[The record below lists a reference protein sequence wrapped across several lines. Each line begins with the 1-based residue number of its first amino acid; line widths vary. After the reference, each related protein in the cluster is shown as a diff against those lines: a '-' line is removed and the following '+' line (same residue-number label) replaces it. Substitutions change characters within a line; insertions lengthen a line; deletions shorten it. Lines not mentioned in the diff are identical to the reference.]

1 MSLKPPTNSNRAKV
15 WLVCLAAAL
24 VCASCAAV
32 VVARQSERAWVWQN
46 PLPQGN
52 AIYAVRFAS
61 DKRTG
66 WAVGADGVILHT
78 ADGGF
83 RWEEQHA
90 QMPVPL
96 YGLYVKDAKTA
107 VAVGARG
114 LILTTSNG
122 GRRWVTHES
131 GTKTQGANHLYSVS
145 FAPDALRGWAVGSYG
160 EIVKT
165 YDGGRTWIQ
174 QKSGV
179 RAHLFSV
186 AFFDISNGVA
196 VGDSGTLLVTHDGG
210 ERWEARPIKNGL
222 AFTSTAFAGSA
233 RNAFVVGLGGA
244 IYRTTDGGET
254 WAAVDTSL
262 LADLLSLFFTDERH
276 GWVLGD

>member
-1 MSLKPPTNSNRAKV
+1 MTAHARQKTRTLAR
-15 WLVCLAAAL
+15 LFCLASVV
-24 VCASCAAV
+24 VCAACAV
-32 VVARQSERAWVWQN
+32 VGVVAARQGERHWVWQN

-52 AIYAVRFAS
+52 AIYAVRFAP

-122 GRRWVTHES
+122 GRRWVTHET
-131 GTKTQGANHLYSVS
+131 GLKREGANHLYSVAFTS
-145 FAPDALRGWAVGSYG
+145 DAQRGWAVGSYG

-165 YDGGRTWIQ
+165 EDGGRTWKQ
-174 QKSGV
+174 QASG
-179 RAHLFSV
+179 
-186 AFFDISNGVA
+186 
-196 VGDSGTLLVTHDGG
+196 
-210 ERWEARPIKNGL
+210 
-222 AFTSTAFAGSA
+222 
-233 RNAFVVGLGGA
+233 
-244 IYRTTDGGET
+244 
-254 WAAVDTSL
+254 
-262 LADLLSLFFTDERH
+262 
-276 GWVLGD
+276 

>member
-1 MSLKPPTNSNRAKV
+1 MSLKPPANLNRAKTWPV
-15 WLVCLAAAL
+15 WLAAAL
-24 VCASCAAV
+24 VCACAAV
-32 VVARQSERAWVWQN
+32 AVAQQAERGWVWQN

-78 ADGGF
+78 VDGGF

-114 LILTTSNG
+114 LVLTTSNG
-122 GRRWVTHES
+122 GRRWVTHET
-131 GTKTQGANHLYSVS
+131 GAKPQGANHLYSVS
-145 FAPDALRGWAVGSYG
+145 FAPDALRGLAVGSYG

-165 YDGGRTWIQ
+165 RGFSR
-174 QKSGV
+174 S
-179 RAHLFSV
+179 RAC
-186 AFFDISNGVA
+186 
-196 VGDSGTLLVTHDGG
+196 
-210 ERWEARPIKNGL
+210 AR
-222 AFTSTAFAGSA
+222 TSTRSPSSTSRTASLRATPALCSS
-233 RNAFVVGLGGA
+233 
-244 IYRTTDGGET
+244 RTT
-254 WAAVDTSL
+254 AASAGKNTRSRTG
-262 LADLLSLFFTDERH
+262 SPSPP
-276 GWVLGD
+276 